1 MQDLQSIARDGLAE
15 LRTLDKTNLYVVRFE
30 QPMTEEEV
38 RDIYKEAKNNALQR
52 AMDGEIE
59 IIDEQAAF
67 LEEFIKLAKGVFY
80 DRIHR

>member
-1 MQDLQSIARDGLAE
+1 MAE

-67 LEEFIKLAKGVFY
+67 LEGVY
-80 DRIHR
+80 QVGKRSVL